1 MGEAN
6 KNLLL
11 SALCMDFIS
20 SEEEDSLKIFRHFK
34 AARHTDQAIFFD
46 ELQVLIPIQYI
57 FNNTIAQ
64 VRYPAE

>member
-1 MGEAN
+1 
-6 KNLLL
+6 
-11 SALCMDFIS
+11 MDFIS
-20 SEEEDSLKIFRHFK
+20 SEEEESLKIFSHFK

-46 ELQVLIPIQYI
+46 ELQVLIPIRYI